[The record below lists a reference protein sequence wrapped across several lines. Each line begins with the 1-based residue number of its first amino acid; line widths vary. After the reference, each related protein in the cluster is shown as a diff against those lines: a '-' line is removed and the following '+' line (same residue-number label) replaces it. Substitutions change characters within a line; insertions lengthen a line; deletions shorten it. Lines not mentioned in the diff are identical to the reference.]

1 MDATQPLPR
10 PANLAGNSLN
20 LGVPPGGW
28 RWAALAFVLLALGA
42 AALTVAAPQMAGLA
56 GYALLA
62 GIALVAC
69 LFFYAVWP
77 RPGRATTDALRVAEA
92 AAKANVAWAITGEGG
107 AVLDCNHVYRRMAG
121 VADHET
127 PPPPELALGG
137 EVSAAVLYRL
147 TRDAGEGR
155 AREESFQ
162 VLPGLEIVA
171 AVRPLPDKQSVW
183 WFTPRL
189 AASGQPQPVLTR
201 AAAAVPQPAIA
212 EPVPVEPAPVAAQP
226 SPAQPSSAQPSVT
239 ANAGELFR
247 DAPMGVGFAD
257 AAGMLLDAN
266 PALARFFG
274 AAHPLAGSSLTDLV
288 DQADR
293 SRVLALIGRAAAG
306 ETGLAAIELRGGKSQ
321 TGEDRMA
328 ELFAAPLTGAMA
340 GNAVLYLVDVSEQKS
355 LETKFAQSQKLQAV
369 GQLAGGVAHDFNN
382 LLTVIIGNCEF
393 LLMRHPA
400 GDPSFKE
407 INEVHQNALRAAN
420 LVGQLLAFSRK
431 QTMQPKQLALGEAIG
446 ELAQMLRRLVG
457 EGIALEV
464 ERDPDLWHVHAD
476 EAQLSNA
483 IINLVVNARDAMPN
497 GGTVTIRTSNESLSS
512 ANALGTAL
520 MPAGDYVRID
530 VTDTGT
536 GMSPEIKS
544 KIFDPFFTTKPV
556 GQGTGLG
563 LATVYG
569 IVKQTGGFIDV
580 DTAPGKGTTFHIYL
594 PRFRGETMAP
604 VEATQ
609 LAPRDVTGQD
619 TILLVEDEEAVRS
632 FAARA
637 LRMRGYNVLEAGGGE
652 EALEIVRD
660 PAVHIDLVITD
671 VVMPNMD
678 GPTLV
683 RHVQDL
689 KPGLAV
695 IFMSGYA
702 EEAFRKSEQSS
713 EDIHFLPKPFGL
725 KQLAAKVKEVLSGAP
740 APKRM
745 N

>member
-1 MDATQPLPR
+1 MDASRSLSGSPN
-10 PANLAGNSLN
+10 PARNPVN
-20 LGVPPGGW
+20 LGVPPGAW

-42 AALTVAAPQMAGLA
+42 AAMTVAAPEMAGLA

-62 GIALVAC
+62 GIGLVAC
-69 LFFYAVWP
+69 LFLYAVWP
-77 RPGRATTDALRVAEA
+77 RSGRATADALRVAEA
-92 AAKANVAWAITGEGG
+92 AGKANVAWAITGEGG
-107 AVLDCNHVYRRMAG
+107 AVLDCNPVYRRMAG
-121 VADHET
+121 IGEGQT

-171 AVRPLPDKQSVW
+171 AVRPLPDNQSVW

-189 AASGQPQPVLTR
+189 AASGQPQPIFTR
-201 AAAAVPQPAIA
+201 AAAAQPEPAKA
-212 EPVPVEPAPVAAQP
+212 EPEPPPLVEPAAPQAPAAQP
-226 SPAQPSSAQPSVT
+226 P
-239 ANAGELFR
+239 AGELFR

-257 AAGMLLDAN
+257 AAGVLLDAN
-266 PALARFFG
+266 PALALFFG
-274 AAHPLAGSSLTDLV
+274 ASQPLAGSSFTDLV
-288 DQADR
+288 DAAERAD
-293 SRVLALIGRAAAG
+293 VLRLIGRAAAG
-306 ETGLAAIELRGGKSQ
+306 QTGLAPIELRGGKTA

-328 ELFAAPLTGAMA
+328 ELFAAPMTGDMG

-431 QTMQPKQLALGEAIG
+431 QTMQPKQLALGEVVG

-457 EGIALEV
+457 EGVTLEV
-464 ERDPDLWHVHAD
+464 ERAPDLWPVHAD

-483 IINLVVNARDAMPN
+483 IINLVVNARDAMPG
-497 GGTVTIRTSNESLSS
+497 GGTVTIRTANETLAQ

-580 DTAPGKGTTFHIYL
+580 DSEPGKGTTFRIYL
-594 PRFRGETMAP
+594 PRMRGETAAP
-604 VEATQ
+604 AEVAPT
-609 LAPRDVTGQD
+609 APRDVTGQD

-652 EALEIVRD
+652 EALEIVKD
-660 PAVHIDLVITD
+660 PAVSIDLVITD

-683 RHVQDL
+683 RHVKEL
-689 KPGLAV
+689 KPDLAV

-702 EEAFRKSEQSS
+702 EEAFRKSDQSS

-725 KQLAAKVKEVLSGAP
+725 KQLAAKVKEVLSGAQP
-740 APKRM
+740 AKRV